1 MRGRRETLDSMEG
14 KSKDSKSAVTE
25 KDIRTRAYEIY
36 IERGGSDGRALSDWL
51 QAEGELKK
59 SAAKAASRAK
69 KEKKNLHPR
78 NEV

>member
-36 IERGGSDGRALSDWL
+36 IERGGSDGRALSDWASGGRRT
-51 QAEGELKK
+51 QEVCRESSVTSEERKEESP
-59 SAAKAASRAK
+59 SA
-69 KEKKNLHPR
+69 
-78 NEV
+78 